1 MIMNKELVQFAAGNT
16 DFYEAAMSYFCDK
29 KQTAENKALM
39 NDAWFAELER
49 KSGVTR
55 AGNENGAFENNPM
68 VKWAAFAII
77 DATINAIIPE
87 VILPQFG
94 MFADFRTA
102 GYGDI
107 VKFKIMP
114 RSFYTVS
121 LGNKIA
127 A

>member
-55 AGNENGAFENNPM
+55 AGNENGAWENNPM
-68 VKWAAFAII
+68 VKW
-77 DATINAIIPE
+77 
-87 VILPQFG
+87 
-94 MFADFRTA
+94 
-102 GYGDI
+102 
-107 VKFKIMP
+107 VK
-114 RSFYTVS
+114 
-121 LGNKIA
+121 
-127 A
+127 

>member
-1 MIMNKELVQFAAGNT
+1 MGSPVVASNGTA
-16 DFYEAAMSYFCDK
+16 
-29 KQTAENKALM
+29 QTLRVYVNI
-39 NDAWFAELER
+39 F
-49 KSGVTR
+49 
-55 AGNENGAFENNPM
+55 
-68 VKWAAFAII
+68 AAFAII